1 MSSPDHGRAGD
12 GVPGEPT
19 VSTAPATTGTAA
31 PDVAPAHRWW
41 SSIPRHLGRAR
52 TSTVVLVVLFLS
64 IGALYLNVRPPA
76 PGTPA
81 SREETVEQ
89 TEPAETEPT
98 GTEPTGTEPTGTEPA
113 ETTTEP
119 VPTTGPS
126 GPTTRSSTPTTTGSP
141 SPGTS
146 ATPTAPGATEPV
158 PTGGSA
164 GPGDEASP
172 ESPTG

>member
-31 PDVAPAHRWW
+31 PDVVPAHRWW

-89 TEPAETEPT
+89 TEPAEIEPT
-98 GTEPTGTEPTGTEPA
+98 GTAPA

-119 VPTTGPS
+119 VPTTEPS

-172 ESPTG
+172 ESPTD